1 MLNDAVSGNN
11 ISLIALLITLMLV
24 NWGIE
29 ARKWQVLVSRVE
41 RINLFTAFRAVL
53 SGLSLSLFVPNG
65 IGDYAG
71 RIAFMHEGNR
81 LRSLTLTLVG
91 SMAQLIVTLTA
102 GLFSLIYLKNYVWQN
117 IEALQG
123 LSAYW
128 VGAIIFM
135 IAMGAMLMLF
145 IYF

>member
-81 LRSLTLTLVG
+81 LRSVTLTLIG
-91 SMAQLIVTLTA
+91 SMAQLIVTLTG
-102 GLFSLIYLKNYVWQN
+102 GLFGLLYLRNNAWHDAAQF
-117 IEALQG
+117 EG
-123 LSAYW
+123 LSFFW
-128 VGAIIFM
+128 INGII
-135 IAMGAMLMLF
+135 
-145 IYF
+145 